1 MKIKFLCR
9 ESKARKNGKSPIELS
24 VIINKERTIIT
35 LDRQVE
41 TTKFDVTKQKV
52 KGDKD
57 INDYLDVIIKKCHSI
72 ELELLKQNKLTL
84 STFINYYK
92 GKVEE
97 DDYTLL
103 KLYDKH
109 NKLYQDKYNN
119 NIINYTS
126 YYKYLNNK
134 KRVESFLKEKKLI
147 DIKLI
152 DITPFFVEEF
162 KNYCLK
168 HLNLNTTNK
177 ELKMFKKIL
186 AMAVDE
192 GIIKTSP
199 FKLVISNEKMEYEVV
214 DYNTIMMM
222 YEKEIN
228 DARIE
233 QIRDIFILQCFT
245 GMAYVDLMSFKKEM
259 IQDDIILINR
269 KKTNVQSIIPLL
281 DITKEILIKYDY
293 QLPLISNQKYNMYLK
308 VLGDYFNLNISL
320 HSHLARHSFACMLI
334 NRGVDLKTIANAL
347 GHSSVKITES
357 VYAQMTKRT
366 IVDNIKKVFTN
377 PK

>member
-9 ESKARKNGKSPIELS
+9 QSKVRKNGTAPIELS
-24 VIINKERTIIT
+24 IIIN
-35 LDRQVE
+35 RQRCILSLEKYVE
-41 TTKFDVTKQKV
+41 PTKFDVTKQKV

-72 ELELLKQNKLTL
+72 ELELLKQNKLSLTN
-84 STFINYYK
+84 FINYYK

-97 DDYTLL
+97 DDYTLI

-109 NKLYQDKYNN
+109 NQLYKEKYNN

-134 KRVESFLKEKKLI
+134 KRIESFLKEKKLL

-177 ELKMFKKIL
+177 ELKMLKKIL

-199 FKLVISNEKMEYEVV
+199 FKR
-214 DYNTIMMM
+214 
-222 YEKEIN
+222 
-228 DARIE
+228 A
-233 QIRDIFILQCFT
+233 
-245 GMAYVDLMSFKKEM
+245 
-259 IQDDIILINR
+259 
-269 KKTNVQSIIPLL
+269 
-281 DITKEILIKYDY
+281 
-293 QLPLISNQKYNMYLK
+293 
-308 VLGDYFNLNISL
+308 
-320 HSHLARHSFACMLI
+320 
-334 NRGVDLKTIANAL
+334 
-347 GHSSVKITES
+347 
-357 VYAQMTKRT
+357 
-366 IVDNIKKVFTN
+366 
-377 PK
+377 

>member
-9 ESKARKNGKSPIELS
+9 ESKARKNGTAPIELS
-24 VIINKERTIIT
+24 IIIN
-35 LDRQVE
+35 RQRCILSLEKYVE
-41 TTKFDVTKQKV
+41 PAKFDVTKQKV

-57 INDYLDVIIKKCHSI
+57 INDYLNVIIKKCHSI
-72 ELELLKQNKLTL
+72 EIELLKQNKLSLTN
-84 STFINYYK
+84 FINYYK

-109 NKLYQDKYNN
+109 NQLYKEKYNN

-134 KRVESFLKEKKLI
+134 KRIESFLKEKKLL

-168 HLNLNTTNK
+168 HLNTNTTNK
-177 ELKMFKKIL
+177 ELKMLKKIL
-186 AMAVDE
+186 TMAVDE
-192 GIIKTSP
+192 GILKTSP
-199 FKLVISNEKMEYEVV
+199 FKLVISNEKMEYDVV
-214 DYNTIMMM
+214 DYDTIISM
-222 YEKEIN
+222 YNKEIN

-245 GMAYVDLMSFKKEM
+245 GMAYVDLMSFRKEM

-293 QLPLISNQKYNMYLK
+293 ELPLISNQKYNMYLK

-334 NRGVDLKTIANAL
+334 NRGVNLKTIASAL

-366 IVDNIKKVFTN
+366 IVDNIKKVF
-377 PK
+377 

>member
-1 MKIKFLCR
+1 MKLKMLCR
-9 ESKARKNGKSPIELS
+9 QSKVRKNGTAPIELS
-24 VIINKERTIIT
+24 IIINKQRCILSLEKY
-35 LDRQVE
+35 VE
-41 TTKFDVTKQKV
+41 PFKFDVTKQKV

-72 ELELLKQNKLTL
+72 ELELLKQNKLSLTN
-84 STFINYYK
+84 FINYYK

-97 DDYTLL
+97 DDYTLI
-103 KLYDKH
+103 KLYNKH
-109 NKLYQDKYNN
+109 NQLYKEKYNN

-134 KRVESFLKEKKLI
+134 KRVESFLKEKKLL

-177 ELKMFKKIL
+177 ELKMLKKIL

-214 DYNTIMMM
+214 NYDTIMMM
-222 YEKEIN
+222 YNKEIN

-269 KKTNVQSIIPLL
+269 KKTNVQSIIPIL

-293 QLPLISNQKYNMYLK
+293 ELPLISNQKYNMYLK

-334 NRGVDLKTIANAL
+334 NKGVDLKTIASAL

-366 IVDNIKKVFTN
+366 IVDNIKKVF
-377 PK
+377 

>member
-9 ESKARKNGKSPIELS
+9 ESKARKNGKSPLELS
-24 VIINKERTIIT
+24 IIINGQRTIIT

-41 TTKFDVTKQKV
+41 TTKFDVAKQKV

-72 ELELLKQNKLTL
+72 EIELLKQNKLSLTN
-84 STFINYYK
+84 FINYYK

-97 DDYTLL
+97 DDYTFL

-109 NKLYQDKYNN
+109 NQLYKDKYNN

-199 FKLVISNEKMEYEVV
+199 FKLTISNEKMEYEVV
-214 DYNTIMMM
+214 NYDTIMTM
-222 YEKEIN
+222 YNKEIN

-281 DITKEILIKYDY
+281 NITKEILIKYNY
-293 QLPLISNQKYNMYLK
+293 NLPLISNQKYNMYLK

-334 NRGVDLKTIANAL
+334 NRGVDLKTIASAL

-366 IVDNIKKVFTN
+366 IVDNIKKVF
-377 PK
+377 